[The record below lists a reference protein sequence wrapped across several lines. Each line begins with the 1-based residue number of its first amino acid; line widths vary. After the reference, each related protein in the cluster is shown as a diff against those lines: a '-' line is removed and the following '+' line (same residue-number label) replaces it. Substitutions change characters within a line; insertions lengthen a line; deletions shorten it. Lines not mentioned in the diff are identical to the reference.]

1 MKTRHWNLIQGFA
14 LAALLPLFAACSS
27 EGDELLQSEEKQPVQ
42 VNITRATMNDGNDWA
57 WQDNDQIKMSITPYG
72 GTATEYTL
80 TYGSNNWKTSPEIGT
95 ITLPA
100 TAEAWWPSTA
110 SASAFSFSH
119 DNQSIDLYGNA
130 SSWLNGTVDQSTMQN
145 FAKSD
150 WMTSGQINLSSP
162 SLNIELKHRL
172 CKVTVIL
179 DLSEWIKE
187 PTITG
192 LGFITIE
199 DNEISSAS
207 SGSNW
212 LFVNPLLHMV
222 EGKQAYSAIISSY
235 YYWGGM
241 FPPLMKLNVNGTDKF
256 VSLPEQMELTLGSA
270 YTFNL
275 TVKNP
280 DATTTR
286 SAGAS
291 ECELELVKV
300 EDMNKN

>member
-1 MKTRHWNLIQGFA
+1 MTRHRKLIKIFA
-14 LAALLPLFAACSS
+14 PVALLPLFAACNGEDSVLTQT
-27 EGDELLQSEEKQPVQ
+27 GDKQPVQ
-42 VNITRATMNDGNDWA
+42 VNIARATMNDGNDWS

-72 GTATEYTL
+72 GTVTEYTL
-80 TYGSNNWKTSPEIGT
+80 TYGSNTWNTSPEIGT

-119 DNQSIDLYGNA
+119 DNQSINLYGDA
-130 SSWLNGTVDQSTMQN
+130 SFWLNGTVDQSTMQN

-162 SLNIELKHRL
+162 SLNIGLKHRL

-179 DLSEWIKE
+179 DLSEWSQE

-212 LFVNPLLHMV
+212 LFVNPLSHMA
-222 EGKQAYSAIISSY
+222 GGRQAYSAIISSY

-256 VSLPEQMELTLGSA
+256 VGLPEPMELTLGSA

-291 ECELELVKV
+291 ECELELVDV
-300 EDMNKN
+300 EDMNK